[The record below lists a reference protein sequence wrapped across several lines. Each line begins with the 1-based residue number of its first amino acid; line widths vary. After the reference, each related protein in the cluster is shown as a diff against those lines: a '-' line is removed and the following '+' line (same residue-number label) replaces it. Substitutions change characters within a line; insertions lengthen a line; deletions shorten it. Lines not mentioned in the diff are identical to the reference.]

1 MNEVTVVRRAVD
13 RLLDGALEPLLD
25 LLAEDVEFE
34 VFSDGDVPG
43 AGKESGRQAVADYFT
58 ALRGVVAFWQ
68 VDYTAKGEQVIA
80 WGKESFTLEHCE
92 LEGGC
97 QLALVFTLSHGV
109 ITRLLMIEDLRSFL
123 RSGGSLGE
131 APAAARRMAA
141 VSTGSLG
148 RAYRWS
154 AARLEQTSR
163 PADG

>member
-1 MNEVTVVRRAVD
+1 
-13 RLLDGALEPLLD
+13 
-25 LLAEDVEFE
+25 
-34 VFSDGDVPG
+34 
-43 AGKESGRQAVADYFT
+43 
-58 ALRGVVAFWQ
+58 
-68 VDYTAKGEQVIA
+68 VIA

-148 RAYRWS
+148 RAYGLVGGT
-154 AARLEQTSR
+154 A
-163 PADG
+163 